1 MSTLFSFLLSR
12 GLWSFFGLL
21 ALALL
26 IWVAGPLLALGAV
39 RPLESASVRV
49 YVIVAIFAVWLL
61 RVLWRKW
68 REGRLNA
75 QLLGQLRRPAKKQKP
90 EEPDPNPEIKELSD
104 RFDEA
109 IELLRKMRF
118 DGKSSRFSLARF
130 SRQHLYQLPWYV
142 FIGAPG
148 SGKTTALVNSGLNFP
163 LAERFGKVALRG
175 VGGTRNCDWWFTDD
189 AVLLDTAGRYTTQ
202 ESDSTGDEEEWKG
215 FLNLLTRYRGRQP
228 VNGVMLTVSIED
240 LLSSSEAERA
250 QHAAVLRR
258 RLQELRAELGIQ
270 FPVYVLVTKSDLMS
284 GFNEYF
290 STYSREALKQVWG
303 FTFPHTE
310 LQADGFDLHASF
322 NAEYELLKQRLY
334 AGLPDVM
341 SAEPDESRRALAYLL
356 PQQFA
361 GLQSILGHFLSN
373 VFATSRFESSVLPRG
388 VYFTSGTQ
396 GGRTFDH
403 VTGQLKRYLKIE
415 GPPGSSMTVEGQV
428 PGGHG
433 RSYFLQNLLQK
444 VIFPESGLA
453 GRNMKWERRYR
464 RLQWGG
470 YAAVSVGL
478 LLLLAG
484 WANSY
489 RNNSLYLQAVQA
501 RIPELE
507 ALGREIKLDASG
519 DVLGVLPYLDALQAL
534 PAGDGFAT
542 DDPPFSYGFGLYQ
555 GHKIQAGADGAY
567 RVAQDQVLVPQV
579 AQRVGAALRSA
590 PANDLEYSYEALRA
604 YLMLYDS
611 ERYNP
616 DFMHTWLLSDM
627 RAQLAEGHTRRQYE
641 QLSGHLRNLVDSR
654 VLTSPFA
661 KDEALI
667 AQTRSSL
674 DEHALSERAYSRM
687 QRLLLNDD
695 ITDTTFLDLGGPSA
709 MSVFTRKSGKPL
721 NEGIPG
727 LYSYEGY
734 WEKVDKQVGEIAANL
749 KRDDLWVLEV
759 DATKGERTIPDE
771 QLVADIRRLYL
782 TDYVR
787 NWDMY
792 LADLSLKPAQTLLQS
807 IEMARTLSS
816 GNSPL
821 VQLIQSV
828 ARETTL
834 LRDSEAG
841 DRSLMDL
848 AKDRV
853 SSTQSSLERMFGSV
867 APGDPARETN
877 GTERME
883 AMVDRH
889 FVAYRNLASAP
900 QGGQAPITATT
911 GLINDLYVYL
921 TASDAALRSSSPLP
935 TSSVVTQLQAEAGR
949 LPKPVGGMLTQ
960 LSLHASDEVSDV
972 ERQQLG
978 RSVSANLGVFCRQ
991 AIAGRYPFSPKS
1003 KRDVAPNDF
1012 ARLFA
1017 PGAMMDD
1024 FFQKKLVNHVDM
1036 SGPRWRFKPG
1046 MDGGQG
1052 EQAGYLDSFQRA
1064 GIIRSVYFTATGT
1077 EPSYRVSIRPLHMD
1091 ADITQFIMN
1100 VDGQTVSYAHGP
1112 QVGTAVNWPGT
1123 RGSNQV
1129 SIELLPQTG
1138 VSGISATGPWALNRL
1153 LDKASLKRGASPE
1166 ITIATFSIGG
1176 RQVVLEFSA
1185 NTVKSPFRLSEMQ
1198 GFSCPGQG

>member
-1 MSTLFSFLLSR
+1 MSSLFSFLLSR

-26 IWVAGPLLALGAV
+26 IWVAGPLLAFGAV
-39 RPLESASVRV
+39 RPLESETVRIT
-49 YVIVAIFAVWLL
+49 VIVAMFALYVL
-61 RVLWRKW
+61 RLLWRKW

-75 QLLGQLRRPAKKQKP
+75 QLLGQLRRPAKKVAA
-90 EEPDPNPEIKELSD
+90 EEPGQSPEVKALSE

-109 IELLRKMRF
+109 IELLHKMRF
-118 DGKSSRFSLARF
+118 DGKSSRLPLARF

-163 LAERFGKVALRG
+163 LADRFGKVALRG

-202 ESDSTGDEEEWKG
+202 ESDPTGDEEEWKG
-215 FLNLLTRYRGRQP
+215 FLKLLIRYRGRQP

-240 LLSSSEAERA
+240 LLSSSDTERV
-250 QHAAVLRR
+250 QHAAVLRQ
-258 RLQELRAELGIQ
+258 RLQELREQLGIQ

-290 STYSREALKQVWG
+290 SSCSREALKQVWG
-303 FTFPHTE
+303 FTFPYAR
-310 LQADGFDLHASF
+310 LQAEGFNLQESF
-322 NAEYELLKQRLY
+322 NAEYDLLKQRLY

-361 GLQSILGHFLSN
+361 GLQPILGHFLSD
-373 VFATSRFESSVLPRG
+373 VFATSRFESSLLPRG

-403 VTGQLKRYLKIE
+403 VTGQLKRYLKID
-415 GPPGSSMTVEGQV
+415 GLSSVSSAAGGSANGN
-428 PGGHG
+428 G

-444 VIFPESGLA
+444 VIFSESGLA

-470 YAAVSVGL
+470 YAAVGACL
-478 LLLLAG
+478 LLLLIG

-489 RNNSLYLQAVQA
+489 RNNSQYLKTVQG
-501 RIPELE
+501 RIPEVE

-519 DVLGVLPYLDALQAL
+519 DVLGLLPYLDALQAL
-534 PAGDGFAT
+534 PAGNGFET

-555 GHKIQAGADGAY
+555 GDKIQAAADGAY

-579 AQRVGAALRSA
+579 SQRIATALRAA
-590 PANDLEYSYEALRA
+590 PADDLEYSYEALRA
-604 YLMLYDS
+604 YLMLYDAQ
-611 ERYNP
+611 RYNP
-616 DFMHTWLLSDM
+616 DFMHTWLLSNM
-627 RAQLAEGHTRRQYE
+627 RTLLAEGYTRKQYG
-641 QLSGHLRNLVDSR
+641 QLSGHLRRLVGSR

-667 AQTRSSL
+667 ARTRTSL
-674 DEHALSERAYSRM
+674 DQHALSERAYSRLK
-687 QRLLLNDD
+687 RLLLNDQMP
-695 ITDTTFLDLGGPSA
+695 DTTFLDLGGPSA
-709 MSVFTRKSGKPL
+709 MSVFARVSGKPL

-727 LYSYEGY
+727 LYSYKGY
-734 WEKVDKQVGEIAANL
+734 WERVDKQVGEVAANL
-749 KRDDLWVLEV
+749 RRDDRWVLGV
-759 DATKGERTIPDE
+759 DATQGEGAIPDE
-771 QLVADIRRLYL
+771 QLIADIRRLYL
-782 TDYVR
+782 ADYVR

-792 LADLSLKPAQTLLQS
+792 LADLTLKPAQTLLQN
-807 IEMARTLSS
+807 IETARTLSS
-816 GNSPL
+816 ANSPL

-834 LRDSEAG
+834 LRDSES
-841 DRSLMDL
+841 DERSLVDR
-848 AKDRV
+848 AKDKV
-853 SSTQSSLERMFGSV
+853 NSTQNSLERMFGSV
-867 APGDPARETN
+867 VPGDPTRAVSS
-877 GTERME
+877 GERIE

-889 FVAYRNLASAP
+889 FSVYRNLSSAP
-900 QGGQAPITATT
+900 QGGAAPIAATT
-911 GLINDLYVYL
+911 DLINDLYVYL
-921 TASDAALRSSSPLP
+921 TASDAALRSASSLP

-960 LSLHASDEVSDV
+960 LSLHASNEVSDV

-978 RSVSANLGVFCRQ
+978 RVVSANLGVFCRQ
-991 AIAGRYPFSPKS
+991 AIAGRYPFSSKS
-1003 KRDVAPNDF
+1003 SRDVAPNDF

-1036 SGPRWRFKPG
+1036 SGSRWRFKPG
-1046 MDGGQG
+1046 VDGEPG
-1052 EQAGYLDSFQRA
+1052 EKASYLDAFQRA
-1064 GIIRSVYFTATGT
+1064 SIIRSVYFTATGT

-1091 ADITQFIMN
+1091 TDITQFIMN

-1112 QVGTAVNWPGT
+1112 QVGTTVQWPGT

-1129 SIELLPQTG
+1129 SIELLPQVG
-1138 VSGISATGPWALNRL
+1138 VSGLSATGPWALNRL
-1153 LDKASLKRGASPE
+1153 LDKASLKRGPSPE
-1166 ITIATFSIGG
+1166 ITIASFSIGG
-1176 RQVVLEFSA
+1176 RKVVLELSA

-1198 GFSCPGQG
+1198 GFSCPGKG

>member
-1 MSTLFSFLLSR
+1 MSSLFSFLLSR
-12 GLWSFFGLL
+12 GLWSFFGLV

-26 IWVAGPLLALGAV
+26 IWVAGPLLAFGAI
-39 RPLESASVRV
+39 RPLESETVRIA
-49 YVIVAIFAVWLL
+49 VIIAMFALWLL
-61 RVLWRKW
+61 RLLWRKW

-75 QLLGQLRRPAKKQKP
+75 QLLGQLRRPAKKVAP
-90 EEPDPNPEIKELSD
+90 EQPEQNPEIKELSG

-118 DGKSSRFSLARF
+118 DGKASRFSLARF

-163 LAERFGKVALRG
+163 LADRFGKVALRG

-215 FLNLLTRYRGRQP
+215 FLNLLIRYRGRQP

-240 LLSSSEAERA
+240 LLSSSDTERV

-258 RLQELRAELGIQ
+258 RLQELREQLGIQ

-290 STYSREALKQVWG
+290 ASCSREALKQVWG
-303 FTFPHTE
+303 FTFPHAT
-310 LQADGFDLHASF
+310 LQADGFNFHESF
-322 NAEYELLKQRLY
+322 NTEYDLLKQRLY

-341 SAEPDESRRALAYLL
+341 GAESDESRRALAYLL

-361 GLQSILGHFLSN
+361 GLQPILGHFLSD
-373 VFATSRFESSVLPRG
+373 VFATSKFESSVLPRG

-403 VTGQLKRYLKIE
+403 VTGQLKRYLKID
-415 GPPGSSMTVEGQV
+415 GLSSLSSVEG
-428 PGGHG
+428 GSASGHG

-470 YAAVSVGL
+470 YTAVSVCL
-478 LLLLAG
+478 VLLLAG
-484 WANSY
+484 WLNSY
-489 RNNSLYLQAVQA
+489 RNNNRYLETIQA
-501 RIPELE
+501 RIPKVES
-507 ALGREIKLDASG
+507 LGREIKLDASG
-519 DVLGVLPYLDALQAL
+519 DVLGLLPYLDALQAL
-534 PAGDGFAT
+534 PAGEGFET
-542 DDPPFSYGFGLYQ
+542 EDPPFSYGFGLYQ
-555 GHKIQAGADGAY
+555 GRKIQAGADGAY
-567 RVAQDQVLVPQV
+567 RIAQDQVLVPQV
-579 AQRVGAALRSA
+579 SQRVATALGSA
-590 PANDLEYSYEALRA
+590 PADDLEYSYEALRA
-604 YLMLYDS
+604 YLMLYDAQ
-611 ERYNP
+611 RYNP

-627 RAQLAEGHTRRQYE
+627 RALLAEGHTKKQYE
-641 QLSGHLRNLVDSR
+641 QLSGHLRSLVDSR

-667 AQTRSSL
+667 AQNRANL
-674 DEHALSERAYSRM
+674 DQHALSERAYSRLK
-687 QRLLLNDD
+687 RLLLNEQ
-695 ITDTTFLDLGGPSA
+695 IPDTTFLDLGGPSA
-709 MSVFTRKSGKPL
+709 MSVFARHSGKPL
-721 NEGIPG
+721 NDGIPG
-727 LYSYEGY
+727 LYSYKGY
-734 WEKVDKQVGEIAANL
+734 WDEVDKQVGEVAANL
-749 KRDDLWVLEV
+749 RRDDLWVLGV
-759 DATKGERTIPDE
+759 DATKGERAIPNE
-771 QLVADIRRLYL
+771 QLIIDIRRLYL
-782 TDYVR
+782 ADYVK

-792 LADLSLKPAQTLLQS
+792 LADLTLKPAETLLQN

-816 GNSPL
+816 GSSPL

-834 LRDSEAG
+834 LRDSES
-841 DRSLMDL
+841 DERSLVDR
-848 AKDRV
+848 AKDRMN
-853 SSTQSSLERMFGSV
+853 STQSSLERMFGSV
-867 APGDPARETN
+867 VPGDPTREQ
-877 GTERME
+877 GSGERIE

-889 FVAYRNLASAP
+889 FSVYRNLSSAP
-900 QGGQAPITATT
+900 QGGQAPIAATT
-911 GLINDLYVYL
+911 DLINDLYVYL
-921 TASDAALRSSSPLP
+921 TASDAALRSASPLP

-949 LPKPVGGMLTQ
+949 LPKPVNGMLTQ
-960 LSLHASDEVSDV
+960 LSLHASNEVSDV
-972 ERQQLG
+972 EREQLG
-978 RSVSANLGVFCRQ
+978 RTISANLGVFCRQ
-991 AIAGRYPFSPKS
+991 AIAGRYPFSSKS

-1024 FFQKKLVNHVDM
+1024 FFQKKLVHHVDM
-1036 SGPRWRFKPG
+1036 SGSRWRFKPG
-1046 MDGGQG
+1046 MDGEQG
-1052 EQAGYLDSFQRA
+1052 EMVAYLDAFQRA
-1064 GIIRSVYFTATGT
+1064 STIRSVYFTATGT
-1077 EPSYRVSIRPLHMD
+1077 EPSYRVSIRPIHMD

-1100 VDGQTVSYAHGP
+1100 VDGQTISYAHGP
-1112 QVGTAVNWPGT
+1112 QVGATVQWPGI

-1138 VSGISATGPWALNRL
+1138 ASGLSATGPWALNRL
-1153 LDKASLKRGASPE
+1153 LDKASLKRGPSPE
-1166 ITIATFSIGG
+1166 ITIASFSIGG
-1176 RQVVLEFSA
+1176 RNVTLELSA

-1198 GFSCPGQG
+1198 GFSCPGKG